1 MKHDDTDGV
10 PTQTDNDQTY
20 SLDTCFRRTHTT
32 VPISQ
37 RWRFF
42 LNKIL
47 IFFKSFFFF
56 ILFEFNWIVWMFN
69 TLFFMLIDYI
79 IYIQINMSVFLL
91 ENVL

>member
-1 MKHDDTDGV
+1 M

-37 RWRFF
+37 RWRF
-42 LNKIL
+42 LKKYKLL
-47 IFFKSFFFF
+47 IFFF

-69 TLFFMLIDYI
+69 TLFFMLIDYN